1 MKDINLIQ
9 QEINETKELLSFIAD
24 NMTDYIKP
32 HYLRLSKKLEDLR
45 QELKTIENKDQL
57 KINFGKEF

>member
-1 MKDINLIQ
+1 MRNVNLIQ

-32 HYLRLSKKLEDLR
+32 HYLRLSEKLENLQR
-45 QELKTIENKDQL
+45 ELKEIENKDQL
-57 KINFGKEF
+57 KFNFYKD